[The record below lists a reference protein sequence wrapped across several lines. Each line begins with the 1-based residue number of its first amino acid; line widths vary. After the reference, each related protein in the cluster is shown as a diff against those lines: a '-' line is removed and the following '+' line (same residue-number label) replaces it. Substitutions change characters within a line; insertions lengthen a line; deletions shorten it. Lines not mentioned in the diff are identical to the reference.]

1 MSKYLKRAFI
11 GLGVL
16 ALVFVFAIF
25 YYVIIPAKNLDE
37 ASIEK
42 EKQKSGYSSHIEDMS
57 EYKTKEEL
65 SDIRLDLIIYETVY
79 KDLMYEIDNKGIDYH
94 KADDIYGI
102 AKKYMLEIMSLEIED
117 KYKSDLKNAL
127 TYICVSMDEYKK
139 GNLDDSVKYVNIAK
153 DYYKK
158 YEKIFK

>member
-1 MSKYLKRAFI
+1 
-11 GLGVL
+11 
-16 ALVFVFAIF
+16 
-25 YYVIIPAKNLDE
+25 
-37 ASIEK
+37 
-42 EKQKSGYSSHIEDMS
+42 MS